1 MIDIVSTRV
10 GSDSKLPCI
19 EGWKISKEF
28 SIEKTKIGDICK
40 GSNIKISDCELG
52 LFGKKKNRR
61 DMTGGFNGEI
71 VEKLLKQV
79 DTEKK
84 ISCEELWEFASKNN
98 LSLLKAASVADEAG
112 VKVIDCCFGCF

>member
-52 LFGKKKNRR
+52 LFGKKKNTS
-61 DMTGGFNGEI
+61 DLYSEMEI
-71 VEKLLKQV
+71 KLFLGLIQFSE
-79 DTEKK
+79 D
-84 ISCEELWEFASKNN
+84 ISWK
-98 LSLLKAASVADEAG
+98 EAE
-112 VKVIDCCFGCF
+112 

>member
-1 MIDIVSTRV
+1 
-10 GSDSKLPCI
+10 
-19 EGWKISKEF
+19 
-28 SIEKTKIGDICK
+28 
-40 GSNIKISDCELG
+40 
-52 LFGKKKNRR
+52 
-61 DMTGGFNGEI
+61 MTGGFNGEI

-84 ISCEELWEFASKNN
+84 ISCEELWGFASKNN